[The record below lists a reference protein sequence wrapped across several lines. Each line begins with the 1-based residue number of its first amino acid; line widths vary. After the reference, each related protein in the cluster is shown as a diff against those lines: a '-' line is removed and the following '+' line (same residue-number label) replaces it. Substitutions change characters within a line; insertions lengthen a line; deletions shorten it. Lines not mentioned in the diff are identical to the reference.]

1 MAKSRESGMPDESYW
16 GTFFNPE
23 CIVGKL
29 DCTGSIDV
37 VEFGCGYGHF
47 TIPAA
52 KLVGGKVYAL
62 DIDPQ
67 MVEVTRRRAEKA
79 GLDNLVVEE
88 RDVLADGCGRPDGSV
103 GYVMLFNILHVEDP
117 VALLREAYR
126 ALAPGGLLGVIHW
139 KHDPATPRGPSMS
152 IRPQLEECRRWAEEA
167 RFAFRRGEDLCCC
180 SWHWGMVLERP
191 ITVPFDWPA
200 HPEGSSRSR

>member
-1 MAKSRESGMPDESYW
+1 MAKARESGMPDESSW

-29 DCTGSIDV
+29 DCTGAIDV

-47 TIPAA
+47 TLPAA
-52 KLVGGKVYAL
+52 KSVGGTVYAL

-67 MVEVTRRRAEKA
+67 MVEVTRRRAANA
-79 GLDNLVVEE
+79 GLTNVVVEE
-88 RDVLADGCGRPDGSV
+88 RDFLADGCGRPDGSA
-103 GYVMLFNILHVEDP
+103 GFAMLFNILHVEDP

-126 ALAPGGLLGVIHW
+126 ALAPGGRLAAIHW
-139 KHDPATPRGPSMS
+139 KHDPATPRGPSLA
-152 IRPQLEECRRWAEEA
+152 IRPQIAECRRWGEEA
-167 RFAFRRGEDLCCC
+167 GFAFVRAEDLCCC

-191 ITVPFDWPA
+191 RI
-200 HPEGSSRSR
+200 G